1 MLYPILGVFSA
12 ACFLAWAGI
21 ALFAGS
27 VTEYLLKVL
36 TMLSLSLLC
45 ISYSFV
51 KQSQSVDDWRW
62 GGLVRA
68 PRWLIFIWRWAW
80 PTLLVVLVALSF
92 WMQVNPK
99 GRQIRNIIGAS
110 DRGQQIVVASFL
122 MFMHLWFI
130 GFVVLGDE
138 VAVSRRTRTQLHQ
151 IEFRVMDKILDFWN
165 WLRGKR

>member
-1 MLYPILGVFSA
+1 
-12 ACFLAWAGI
+12 
-21 ALFAGS
+21 
-27 VTEYLLKVL
+27 
-36 TMLSLSLLC
+36 
-45 ISYSFV
+45 
-51 KQSQSVDDWRW
+51 
-62 GGLVRA
+62 
-68 PRWLIFIWRWAW
+68 
-80 PTLLVVLVALSF
+80 
-92 WMQVNPK
+92 MQVNPK